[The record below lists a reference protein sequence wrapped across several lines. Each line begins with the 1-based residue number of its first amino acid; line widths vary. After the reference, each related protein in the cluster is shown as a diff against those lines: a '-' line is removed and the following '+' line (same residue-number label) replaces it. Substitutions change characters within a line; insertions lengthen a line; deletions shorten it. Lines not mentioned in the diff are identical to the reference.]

1 MAGKKG
7 GAKKSKKKSRSSRKS
22 SKKKEKEPK
31 DADSEET
38 EDTEDTLGHEED
50 LDDHEEDL
58 SEGDSLKDDDEPEEK
73 EAPERG
79 NGLRIFL
86 IFLVVIGLFIPASA
100 YVQMDISSE
109 QNVRDAVTSTAVG
122 VCEMEA
128 EEPAEDC
135 ARSQLSSTKFTEE
148 YTYQDVINDATNLIY
163 YGGGRVTDQLT
174 KSQKNFVSICRMK
187 NVQEYSFYGLFFIIF
202 AVIGLIS
209 LLALYRRKELLGRS
223 LLKIVNATLFLLF
236 LFHTIMF
243 IIWTGYVPRVLST
256 LARSSG
262 ESLRA
267 MVFGADFGFA
277 FAKLHLI
284 VAAASLVLLVI
295 IIIIRKALRR

>member
-1 MAGKKG
+1 MAVKKG
-7 GAKKSKKKSRSSRKS
+7 RQKEPKKKSRPSRKS
-22 SKKKEKEPK
+22 SKKKEKEPD

-50 LDDHEEDL
+50 SDDHEEDL
-58 SEGDSLKDDDEPEEK
+58 SEGDSLKEDDEPEEK
-73 EAPERG
+73 EAPARS

-86 IFLVVIGLFIPASA
+86 IFLVVVGLFISASA
-100 YVQMDISSE
+100 YVQMNVSSE
-109 QNVRDAVTSTAVG
+109 QNVRGAVTSTAASI
-122 VCEMEA
+122 CEMEA
-128 EEPAEDC
+128 GEPAEDC
-135 ARSQLSSTKFTEE
+135 ARSQLSSTRFTEE

-163 YGGGRVTDQLT
+163 YGGGRVTDKLT
-174 KSQKNFVSICRMK
+174 QAQKNFVSIYRMK
-187 NVQEYSFYGLFFIIF
+187 NVQEYSFYGLFFIIL

-209 LLALYRRKELLGRS
+209 LLGLYRKRDVLSRS
-223 LLKIVNATLFLLF
+223 LLTIVNATLFILF

-243 IIWTGYVPRVLST
+243 ILWTGYAPKVVST

-277 FAKLHLI
+277 FAKMHLI
-284 VAAASLVLLVI
+284 VAASSLVLLVI
-295 IIIIRKALRR
+295 IIIIRKAVRR